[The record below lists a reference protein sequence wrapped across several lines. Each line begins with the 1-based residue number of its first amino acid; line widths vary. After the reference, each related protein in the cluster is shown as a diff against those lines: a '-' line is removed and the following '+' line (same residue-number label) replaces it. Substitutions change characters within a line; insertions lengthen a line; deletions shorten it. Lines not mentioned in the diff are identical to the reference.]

1 MIMAKVE
8 LNLLNIFALR
18 IKKQK
23 LYYDG
28 KTVQDIISQFLEE
41 YNDQLDDS
49 ILGKNKK
56 KLNPQMV
63 ILLNGRNISYLKNY
77 KTKLKE
83 GDKLYLSFPISGG

>member
-1 MIMAKVE
+1 MVQVE

-28 KTVQDIISQFLEE
+28 KIVHDIIRQFIEE
-41 YNDQLDDS
+41 YKEKLDDS
-49 ILGKNKK
+49 ILSKDKK
-56 KLNPQMV
+56 KLSSQMV

-77 KTKLKE
+77 KTKLKQ
-83 GDKLYLSFPISGG
+83 GDKLYISFPISGG

>member
-1 MIMAKVE
+1 MAKVE

-23 LYYDG
+23 LSYDG

-49 ILGKNKK
+49 ILSKNKK